1 MKIEKISHKTLAETA
16 AGKLAASLL
25 DGSLAQGTQL
35 PPERELMNQLGISR
49 ATLREAL
56 KSLEENHLIESRPNV
71 GWFARKIDE
80 SNITQAKELAGGE
93 SLVHSSAANEPL
105 TGPRRIPVTPEKPI
119 HIPNLQKDRLGTF
132 EFISWWEREKVQNA
146 KVLVVGAGALGNEVI
161 KNLALM
167 GVGYIFIIDFDK
179 IEAANLS
186 RSVLFRESDNNRSKA
201 EVVAARAKSIN
212 PNVHI
217 QYLNTDVTTGL
228 GLGIIRRMDAIIGCL
243 DNREA
248 RLAVN
253 RFCYWMNKP
262 WVDGAIQELLGLMRV
277 FKPGEG
283 ACYECT
289 LTEAA
294 LRDLSLRYSCQLL
307 ARQNVLLGKVPTTP
321 TIASIIGGM
330 QSQEALKLIH
340 DMPIEPGKV
349 THFNGLTNV
358 MHTTAYVPR
367 EECESHWTYGEV
379 TELPARAERTTLQD
393 LLRIARSDLGEHAII
408 ELDQELVTSLECPKC
423 HSMEQVL
430 KPMSEVTFEAGH
442 CPTCGILRDAQ
453 FTHVITGEENFLH
466 RTLSSVGVPTL
477 HILRAQNGVEYR
489 FYELTGD
496 LPEALHFRHFER
508 SEPEKIQVRERIRL
522 KSEVSASGAPSPA
535 SAGIASSAHG
545 RIRLKDESSSKKIA
559 PVKVKPADG
568 KIRLKKNGKKTD
580 NSNKGF
586 EATPTPL
593 VSTSAERPLRI
604 KAKLGRGRVK
614 VCKI

>member
-1 MKIEKISHKTLAETA
+1 MKIEKISHKSLAETA
-16 AGKLAASLL
+16 ARKLAASLL
-25 DGSLAQGTQL
+25 DGNLAQGAQL

-56 KSLEENHLIESRPNV
+56 KALEENKLIESRPNV

-80 SNITQAKELAGGE
+80 SNITQAKELASDGSDGQV
-93 SLVHSSAANEPL
+93 SRSATNEPL
-105 TGPRRIPVTPEKPI
+105 TGPRRIPVSPEKPI

-132 EFISWWEREKVQNA
+132 EFISWWEREKVQQA

-186 RSVLFRESDNNRSKA
+186 RSVLFREQDNNRSKA

-217 QYLNTDVTTGL
+217 QYLNADVTTGL

-253 RFCYWMNKP
+253 RVCYWMNKP

-289 LTEAA
+289 LTEQA

-307 ARQNVLLGKVPTTP
+307 ARQNVLMGKVPTTP

-330 QSQEALKLIH
+330 QSQEALKIIH

-393 LLRIARSDLGEHAII
+393 LIRIARSDLGEHALI
-408 ELDQELVTSLECPKC
+408 ELDQELVTSLECPNC
-423 HSMEQVL
+423 HTLEQVL
-430 KPMSEVTFEAGH
+430 QPMSEVTFEAGH
-442 CPTCGILRDAQ
+442 CPTCGILREAQ

-466 RTLSSVGVPTL
+466 RTLSSVGVPPL

-496 LPEALHFRHFER
+496 LPEALHFSHFER
-508 SEPEKIQVRERIRL
+508 NGAPTLHIGGRIRL
-522 KSEVSASGAPSPA
+522 KGEEVRVLDSKT
-535 SAGIASSAHG
+535 AGDGHS
-545 RIRLKDESSSKKIA
+545 RIRLKDESSKKPI
-559 PVKVKPADG
+559 VG
-568 KIRLKKNGKKTD
+568 
-580 NSNKGF
+580 
-586 EATPTPL
+586 
-593 VSTSAERPLRI
+593 
-604 KAKLGRGRVK
+604 
-614 VCKI
+614 

>member
-1 MKIEKISHKTLAETA
+1 MKIQKISHKTLAESA
-16 AGKLAASLL
+16 AAKVAASLL
-25 DGSLAQGTQL
+25 DGSLAQGSQL

-56 KSLEENHLIESRPNV
+56 KALEENRLVEARPHV

-80 SNITQAKELAGGE
+80 TNITQAKELANDGE
-93 SLVHSSAANEPL
+93 TQSSRAATNEPL
-105 TGPRRIPVTPEKPI
+105 TGPRRIPVSPEKPI

-132 EFISWWEREKVQNA
+132 EFISWWEREKVKQA
-146 KVLVVGAGALGNEVI
+146 KVLVIGAGALGNEVI

-167 GVGYIFIIDFDK
+167 GVGNIFIIDFDK

-201 EVVAARAKSIN
+201 EVAAARAKSVN
-212 PNVHI
+212 PEVHI
-217 QYLNTDVTTGL
+217 QYLNGDVTTGL

-277 FKPGEG
+277 FVPGQG

-289 LTEAA
+289 LTEQA

-340 DMPIEPGKV
+340 NMTVEPGKV
-349 THFNGLTNV
+349 VHFNGLTNM

-367 EECESHWTYGEV
+367 EECESHWAYGEI

-393 LLRIARSDLGEHAII
+393 LLRIARSDLGPQAVI
-408 ELDQELVTSLECPKC
+408 ELDQELVISLECLNC
-423 HSMEQVL
+423 HTMEQVL
-430 KPMSEVTFEAGH
+430 RPLSQITFEAGH
-442 CPTCGILRDAQ
+442 CPTCGTLRDAQ
-453 FTHVITGEENFLH
+453 FTHLITGEENFLH
-466 RTLSSVGVPTL
+466 RTLSSVGVPPL
-477 HILRAQNGVEYR
+477 HIVRAQNGLEYR

-496 LPEALHFRHFER
+496 LPEALHFRHFEQNV
-508 SEPEKIQVRERIRL
+508 PEKTQPTGERIRL
-522 KSEVSASGAPSPA
+522 KGELHLSDSSTGSARS
-535 SAGIASSAHG
+535 
-545 RIRLKDESSSKKIA
+545 RIRIKEDFPKNTVTIKSESA
-559 PVKVKPADG
+559 PVQ
-568 KIRLKKNGKKTD
+568 IKKNKKDTIKFSEP
-580 NSNKGF
+580 NTTKRIHYM
-586 EATPTPL
+586 
-593 VSTSAERPLRI
+593 SAERPSRVI
-604 KAKLGRGRVK
+604 SKPGRGRVK

>member
-1 MKIEKISHKTLAETA
+1 MKIQKISHKTLAETA

-25 DGSLAQGTQL
+25 DGSLAQGAQL

-56 KSLEENHLIESRPNV
+56 KALEENNLIESRPNV

-80 SNITQAKELAGGE
+80 SNITQAKELASDAAE
-93 SLVHSSAANEPL
+93 SSTPRSATNEPL
-105 TGPRRIPVTPEKPI
+105 TGPRRIPVSPEKPI

-132 EFISWWEREKVQNA
+132 EFISWWEREKVQQA

-186 RSVLFRESDNNRSKA
+186 RSVLFREGDNNRSKA

-217 QYLNTDVTTGL
+217 QYLNADVTTGL

-307 ARQNVLLGKVPTTP
+307 ARQNVLMGKVPTTP

-330 QSQEALKLIH
+330 QSQEALKIIH

-393 LLRIARSDLGEHAII
+393 LIRIARSDLGEHAFI
-408 ELDQELVTSLECPKC
+408 ELDQELVTSLECPNC
-423 HSMEQVL
+423 HTMEQVL
-430 KPMSEVTFEAGH
+430 RPMSEITFEAGH

-453 FTHVITGEENFLH
+453 FTHVITGDEDFLH
-466 RTLSSVGVPTL
+466 RTLS
-477 HILRAQNGVEYR
+477 
-489 FYELTGD
+489 
-496 LPEALHFRHFER
+496 
-508 SEPEKIQVRERIRL
+508 
-522 KSEVSASGAPSPA
+522 
-535 SAGIASSAHG
+535 
-545 RIRLKDESSSKKIA
+545 
-559 PVKVKPADG
+559 
-568 KIRLKKNGKKTD
+568 
-580 NSNKGF
+580 
-586 EATPTPL
+586 
-593 VSTSAERPLRI
+593 
-604 KAKLGRGRVK
+604 
-614 VCKI
+614 